1 IGQTSPLI
9 KTKYL
14 FQRGVSMKL
23 NEFTIGQ
30 EFISKS
36 FYVTKEKIQEFANE
50 YDPQYMHIDEE
61 KANQSRFNGIIAS
74 GMHTLSISFKLWV
87 EENKYGEDVIAGTG
101 MNNIKYI
108 RPVYPGDTLHTVIK
122 VIDKQPRKDNTG
134 ILTVKLSTYNQ
145 HEKKVVEGELSALI
159 KK

>member
-1 IGQTSPLI
+1 
-9 KTKYL
+9 
-14 FQRGVSMKL
+14 MKL
-23 NEFTIGQ
+23 NEFIIGQ

-50 YDPQYMHIDEE
+50 YDPQFLHIDEE

-87 EENKYGEDVIAGTG
+87 EEGKYGEDVIAGTG

>member
-1 IGQTSPLI
+1 
-9 KTKYL
+9 
-14 FQRGVSMKL
+14 MKL
-23 NEFTIGQ
+23 NEFIIGQ

-50 YDPQYMHIDEE
+50 YDPQFLHIDEE

-87 EENKYGEDVIAGTG
+87 EEGKYGEDVIAGTG

-108 RPVYPGDTLHTVIK
+108 KPVFPNDDLHVLVE
-122 VIDKQPRKDNTG
+122 VIDKKVLKNKTVL
-134 ILTVKLSTYNQ
+134 LTVLLSTFNGND
-145 HEKKVVEGELSALI
+145 EKVLEGNLTALI
-159 KK
+159 KQ

>member
-1 IGQTSPLI
+1 
-9 KTKYL
+9 
-14 FQRGVSMKL
+14 MKL

-61 KANQSRFNGIIAS
+61 KANQSRFNGVIAS

>member
-1 IGQTSPLI
+1 
-9 KTKYL
+9 
-14 FQRGVSMKL
+14 MKL

-61 KANQSRFNGIIAS
+61 KANQSRFNGVIAS

-101 MNNIKYI
+101 MNNIKFI
-108 RPVYPGDTLHTVIK
+108 RPVYPSDTLHTVIK

-145 HEKKVVEGELSALI
+145 HEKKVVEGELSALL

>member
-1 IGQTSPLI
+1 
-9 KTKYL
+9 
-14 FQRGVSMKL
+14 MKL

>member
-1 IGQTSPLI
+1 
-9 KTKYL
+9 
-14 FQRGVSMKL
+14 MKL

-61 KANQSRFNGIIAS
+61 KANQSRFNGVIAS

-101 MNNIKYI
+101 MNNIKFI

>member
-1 IGQTSPLI
+1 
-9 KTKYL
+9 
-14 FQRGVSMKL
+14 MKL

-61 KANQSRFNGIIAS
+61 KANQSRFNGVIAS
-74 GMHTLSISFKLWV
+74 GMQTLSISFKLWV

-145 HEKKVVEGELSALI
+145 HEKKVLEGELSALI

>member
-1 IGQTSPLI
+1 
-9 KTKYL
+9 
-14 FQRGVSMKL
+14 MKL

-61 KANQSRFNGIIAS
+61 KANQSRFNGVIAS

-134 ILTVKLSTYNQ
+134 ILTVQLSTYNQ

>member
-1 IGQTSPLI
+1 
-9 KTKYL
+9 
-14 FQRGVSMKL
+14 MKL

-61 KANQSRFNGIIAS
+61 KANQSRFNGVIAS

-101 MNNIKYI
+101 MNNIKFI

-145 HEKKVVEGELSALI
+145 HEKKVVKGELSALI

>member
-1 IGQTSPLI
+1 
-9 KTKYL
+9 
-14 FQRGVSMKL
+14 MKL

-61 KANQSRFNGIIAS
+61 KANQSRFNGVIAS

-101 MNNIKYI
+101 MNNIKFI

-145 HEKKVVEGELSALI
+145 HEKKVLEGELSALI